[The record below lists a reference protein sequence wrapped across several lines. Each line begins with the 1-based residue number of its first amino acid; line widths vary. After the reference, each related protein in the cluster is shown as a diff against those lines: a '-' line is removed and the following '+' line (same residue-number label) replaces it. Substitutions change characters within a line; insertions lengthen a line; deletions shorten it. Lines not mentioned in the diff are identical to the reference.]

1 MSLLEE
7 AWEEALEGFVA
18 HRERQVIY
26 LNPKAAQLLG
36 VNREKVLGRPLILAL
51 RDHRLEA
58 LALHGGERLLE
69 VRDHLLLV
77 RALPGRLYLLDQTEA
92 QRRLK
97 DLEEA
102 AVTLAHELR
111 TPLAGMGPL
120 LEALT
125 PRTRQEKEILDLLK
139 AEVARLARLVEGLS
153 PIRPGPRHPVALEE
167 VWSRL
172 EKLLA
177 ERLQGRRVEVHLP
190 HALSTDPEALLQILL
205 NLLDNA
211 LKYGQDPIRLLS
223 RLEGDRLHLEVRD
236 RGEALPEYEPLF
248 LPGRRGSHLGP
259 GQGLGLH
266 LVRRL
271 ARALGGE
278 AYARRE
284 GEENVFG
291 VSLPLD

>member
-18 HRERQVIY
+18 HRERQVVY

-125 PRTRQEKEILDLLK
+125 PRTVDQHILQL
-139 AEVARLARLVEGLS
+139 R
-153 PIRPGPRHPVALEE
+153 
-167 VWSRL
+167 
-172 EKLLA
+172 EKLG
-177 ERLQGRRVEVHLP
+177 E
-190 HALSTDPEALLQILL
+190 DPKA
-205 NLLDNA
+205 
-211 LKYGQDPIRLLS
+211 PRF
-223 RLEGDRLHLEVRD
+223 LETVRGVGY
-236 RGEALPEYEPLF
+236 RF
-248 LPGRRGSHLGP
+248 K
-259 GQGLGLH
+259 
-266 LVRRL
+266 
-271 ARALGGE
+271 
-278 AYARRE
+278 E
-284 GEENVFG
+284 GA
-291 VSLPLD
+291 